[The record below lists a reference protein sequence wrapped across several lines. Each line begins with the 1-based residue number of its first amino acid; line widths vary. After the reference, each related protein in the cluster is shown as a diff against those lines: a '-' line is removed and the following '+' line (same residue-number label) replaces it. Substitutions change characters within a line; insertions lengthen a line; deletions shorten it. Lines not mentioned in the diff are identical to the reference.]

1 MAGTPDTTALAL
13 RLDVDEAEAELA
25 VPRAEADEEL
35 RELARQQA
43 DQLLAFEAGSEEMEH
58 SRAAVATM
66 GRGLQRDAASK
77 SRMLQEPIKEL
88 SRASEDGGPV
98 AKSLVDLRIQVEDLD
113 PAKLDLSPGW
123 FTRLVGHIPGI
134 GTPLKRYFMKY
145 ESSQTLIDSI
155 IKSLEMGRDQLKRDN
170 ITLTEDQR
178 SMRGL
183 TISISKQAALAQ
195 TLDEMIQYKLE
206 REISPEDD
214 TKRRFIE
221 EELLFTLRQRTMDL
235 QQQLAVNQ
243 QGVLATEIII
253 RNNRELIRGV
263 DRAVDVT
270 VSALQV
276 AITVALALAHQ
287 KVVLDKIDAVNR
299 TTSELIAST
308 ARRLR
313 EQGAEIHEQA
323 ASTMLDMESLKSA
336 FNDISTA
343 LDEIS
348 TFRRNALP
356 QMAST
361 IVELD
366 KLTVEGEKAI
376 ERMEEVRAVE
386 PLLDLDAG

>member
-1 MAGTPDTTALAL
+1 M
-13 RLDVDEAEAELA
+13 
-25 VPRAEADEEL
+25 
-35 RELARQQA
+35 
-43 DQLLAFEAGSEEMEH
+43 
-58 SRAAVATM
+58 
-66 GRGLQRDAASK
+66 
-77 SRMLQEPIKEL
+77 
-88 SRASEDGGPV
+88 
-98 AKSLVDLRIQVEDLD
+98 
-113 PAKLDLSPGW
+113 
-123 FTRLVGHIPGI
+123 
-134 GTPLKRYFMKY
+134 
-145 ESSQTLIDSI
+145 
-155 IKSLEMGRDQLKRDN
+155 
-170 ITLTEDQR
+170 
-178 SMRGL
+178 
-183 TISISKQAALAQ
+183 
-195 TLDEMIQYKLE
+195 
-206 REISPEDD
+206 
-214 TKRRFIE
+214 
-221 EELLFTLRQRTMDL
+221 
-235 QQQLAVNQ
+235 
-243 QGVLATEIII
+243 LATEIII